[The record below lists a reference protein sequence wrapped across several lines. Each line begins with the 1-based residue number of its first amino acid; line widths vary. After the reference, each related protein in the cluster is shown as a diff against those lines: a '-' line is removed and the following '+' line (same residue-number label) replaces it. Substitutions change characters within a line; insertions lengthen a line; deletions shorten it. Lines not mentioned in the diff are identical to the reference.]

1 MPATGVTLSR
11 HPVCRT
17 TGAPAAGIVLA
28 ARHPGSPQAGTH
40 AFESWMIRDTH
51 PSGRLL
57 DVQRAKRFCTAKK
70 KAVVRHFD
78 GTTLR
83 NDNGFCLTKCHSI
96 ISY

>member
-17 TGAPAAGIVLA
+17 NGAPAAGAPAAGIVLA

-51 PSGRLL
+51 PSGRLF
-57 DVQRAKRFCTAKK
+57 DVQRPKRFCTAKK

-83 NDNGFCLTKCHSI
+83 NDSGFCLT
-96 ISY
+96 